1 MKEYKPKKRVMLYW
15 FVKYGFFFIFASF
28 LLTASFLMNSSFYYN
43 LTKFFLNMS
52 IIIPY
57 LGLLYLYYKW
67 HNTNYYFLK
76 NNLYL
81 KESDESIQIN
91 YKDIK
96 KFGKCN
102 TLLEKILGITNIYI
116 ETLSN
121 KTYYLNGIRN
131 NAAANDLIKKLNN

>member
-15 FVKYGFFFIFASF
+15 FVKYGLFFLFASF
-28 LLTASFLMNSSFYYN
+28 LLTASFLLRFSFYYN

-57 LGLLYLYYKW
+57 LGLVCLFYKW
-67 HNTNYYFLK
+67 HITNYYFLK
-76 NNLYL
+76 NNLYI
-81 KESDESIQIN
+81 KQGDESIKISYN
-91 YKDIK
+91 DIK
-96 KFGKCN
+96 KIGYCN

-116 ETLSN
+116 KTLSN

-131 NAAANDLIKKLNN
+131 NAVANDLISKLNK